1 MIQVNKSGILY
12 RGVRRGRRKLL
23 AICLVLAAIT
33 VWYTAVHMVTLKG
46 KFHGPYPF
54 DEPHFAASTQTETFS
69 KPIKMKKRED
79 RSISSYA
86 YMDTSYTK
94 GDQYRFTLQ
103 LDNITP
109 TDIHYDAEYEN
120 PQTGE
125 TELVTIMRLYLADI
139 GGKQVPVMAQA
150 NRTLAAGDMVT
161 GIFVKPD
168 KVVRADLSAT
178 VPEGETLTVSEYML
192 DTRGIEMNTENSD
205 PWIIG
210 ILLAITL
217 FLAIRVAVYYINP
230 LRHPTYTQLQKYG
243 DISEIIT
250 SVETQAES
258 DAAYKEDK
266 SLIMPDWI
274 CYDATFKRVV
284 VKNHMASG
292 RYE

>member
-1 MIQVNKSGILY
+1 
-12 RGVRRGRRKLL
+12 
-23 AICLVLAAIT
+23 
-33 VWYTAVHMVTLKG
+33 
-46 KFHGPYPF
+46 
-54 DEPHFAASTQTETFS
+54 
-69 KPIKMKKRED
+69 
-79 RSISSYA
+79 
-86 YMDTSYTK
+86 
-94 GDQYRFTLQ
+94 
-103 LDNITP
+103 
-109 TDIHYDAEYEN
+109 
-120 PQTGE
+120 
-125 TELVTIMRLYLADI
+125 
-139 GGKQVPVMAQA
+139 
-150 NRTLAAGDMVT
+150 
-161 GIFVKPD
+161 
-168 KVVRADLSAT
+168 VRADLSAT